1 MDTLDPIFKPQ
12 SIAVVGASRRAGSIG
27 REVLH
32 NLIEYNFHG
41 KVFPVNPKADFIH
54 SIKAFPTVS
63 SIPDPV
69 DVAVIVVPR
78 EDVLAVVDDCAGK
91 GVKGLVVITS
101 GFSETGEEGRRFE
114 KQLLERVNQYDMRMI
129 GPNCMGVIN
138 ADPEIRM
145 DATFAPALPLEGRI
159 GFMSQSGALGVVI
172 LNMARE
178 LDIGFSYFVSM
189 GNKAN
194 TSGNDLLLYWED
206 DPLTDL
212 ILMYLESIG
221 NPRRFMQIARRITK
235 RKPIVLVKAGRTGA
249 GARAASSH
257 TGALVA
263 RQGLDVATDALLDQC
278 GVIRVNTVKEL
289 FDLALAF
296 SKNPIPRGNR
306 LGILTNAGGPAIM
319 ATDAAINQGL
329 EVGKLSE
336 RAAAEL
342 RKLLPPEAAVSNPVD
357 MTPKASPRTFA
368 ACARL
373 LLEEDGLDSLLV
385 IFVPPMM
392 ASPTDVVAGIDG
404 LRKEFT
410 KPILGVIMATE
421 DAFDELN
428 EKQPGHLA
436 IYHFPEPAV
445 QALATMERHRH
456 WRERPVGEV
465 REFPAER
472 EAAREL
478 LEAAR
483 ARGEVHLSAPDAFRL
498 LECYGIPVV
507 RSAVAATI
515 EELEAQAKQVRFPV
529 VLKAIAPGLVHKTE
543 AGGVAVDIRTLE
555 ELIAAARRM
564 SEAIGSDAAT
574 GSAATGAA
582 TTSERGS
589 GFGFAEEDGEPGATF
604 RESRTPNPEPRR
616 ARSPAS
622 STPLSFLMQEYVR
635 GGREVIV
642 GMTQDPNFGPL
653 VMFGLGGIYV
663 ETVKDVIFRVPPLT
677 DVDARE
683 MIRQIRGY
691 RLLEGVRGEP
701 PIDFEALAV
710 ILEGFSQMVEDLP
723 QMAEVEINPLMVFP
737 ECRDFCAVDARVRM
751 TDRPSAISDQLS
763 AKQPDA
769 FLLKAE
775 S

>member
-1 MDTLDPIFKPQ
+1 MHPLDPIFKPQ
-12 SIAVVGASRRAGSIG
+12 SIAVVGASRRPGSIG

-32 NLIEYNFHG
+32 NLIEYDFHG

-54 SIKAFPTVS
+54 SIKAFPTVT

-78 EDVLAVVDDCAGK
+78 DEVPAVVDDCARK

-101 GFSETGEEGRRFE
+101 GFAETGEEGRKFE
-114 KQLLERVNQYDMRMI
+114 KQLVEKVNQYGMRMI

-145 DATFAPALPLEGRI
+145 DGTFAPALPLEGRI

-206 DPLTDL
+206 DALTDL

-221 NPRRFMQIARRITK
+221 NPVRFMQIARRITK
-235 RKPIVLVKAGRTGA
+235 HKPIVMVKAGRTGA

-263 RQGLDVATDALLDQC
+263 RQGLDLATDALLDQC

-296 SKNPIPRGNR
+296 SKNPLPRGNR

-319 ATDAAINQGL
+319 ATDAAITMGL
-329 EVGKLSE
+329 EVIKLSE
-336 RAAAEL
+336 GTAAGL

-357 MTPKASPRTFA
+357 TTPKASPRTFA

-373 LLEEDGLDSLLV
+373 LLEDDGIDSLLL

-392 ASPTDVVAGIDG
+392 ISPTDVVAGIDG
-404 LRKEFT
+404 VRREFS
-410 KPILGVIMATE
+410 KPVLGVVMATE
-421 DAFDELN
+421 NAFDELN
-428 EKQPGHLA
+428 QKQPGHMAL
-436 IYHFPEPAV
+436 YHFPEPAV
-445 QALATMERHRH
+445 YALATMERHRH

-465 REFPAER
+465 RQFPAER
-472 EAAREL
+472 EAARQL

-483 ARGEVHLSAPDAFRL
+483 ARGEVHLSTPDAFRL
-498 LECYGIPVV
+498 LECYGIPVA
-507 RSAVAATI
+507 RSAVAASI
-515 EELEAQAKQVRFPV
+515 DELEIQAKQVRFPA

-543 AGGVAVDIRTLE
+543 AGGVAVDIRTLD
-555 ELIAAARRM
+555 ELLTAARRM
-564 SEAIGSDAAT
+564 SEAVSAHAVAA
-574 GSAATGAA
+574 
-582 TTSERGS
+582 E
-589 GFGFAEEDGEPGATF
+589 GAT
-604 RESRTPNPEPRR
+604 P
-616 ARSPAS
+616 S
-622 STPLSFLMQEYVR
+622 SIPTGFLLQEYMR

-653 VMFGLGGIYV
+653 LMFGLGGIYV
-663 ETVKDVIFRVPPLT
+663 ETVKDVTFRVPPLT

-710 ILEGFSQMVEDLP
+710 ILERFSQMVGDLP
-723 QMAEVEINPLMVFP
+723 QMAEVEVNPLMVFP
-737 ECRDFCAVDARVRM
+737 AAADFCAVDARVRLGLPNG
-751 TDRPSAISDQLS
+751 D
-763 AKQPDA
+763 
-769 FLLKAE
+769 
-775 S
+775 